1 MYWLGFVVLIV
12 CMAVAGIRKAQQ
24 ADTWSWS
31 KFALTLGFLALLGA
45 IVTAPVLLMNPNGP
59 HFFPVY
65 IAAWVVALG
74 LMVGFIIQARR
85 WKLPDGRTSLEANR
99 NQPLPR

>member
-1 MYWLGFVVLIV
+1 MVWLGLVILVVAT
-12 CMAVAGIRKAQQ
+12 AVAGFRKTQRAG
-24 ADTWSWS
+24 TWSWS

-65 IAAWVVALG
+65 IAAWIVALG
-74 LMVGFIIQARR
+74 LLVGFIIHARR

>member
-1 MYWLGFVVLIV
+1 
-12 CMAVAGIRKAQQ
+12 
-24 ADTWSWS
+24 
-31 KFALTLGFLALLGA
+31 
-45 IVTAPVLLMNPNGP
+45 MNPNGP
-59 HFFPVY
+59 HFFAVY